1 MTLAK
6 HEIAKEQLFFK
17 KSGEILRLESRDP
30 KAGEKPIEYD
40 HASASYIPALEFNP
54 QTGSVCW
61 NVINLD
67 TKSQEIVDHRVVS
80 DLLLAAA
87 EEDWKPP
94 FKPA

>member
-1 MTLAK
+1 MPLAK
-6 HEIAKEQLFFK
+6 YDIAKEQLFFK
-17 KSGEILRLESRDP
+17 KYEEILWLESRNP
-30 KAGEKPIEYD
+30 KPGEKPIEYD
-40 HASASYIPALEFNP
+40 PASASYIPALEFNP

-67 TKSQEIVDHRVVS
+67 TKSQEIVDRRVVS

>member
-1 MTLAK
+1 MT
-6 HEIAKEQLFFK
+6 HYESCETSYVRK
-17 KSGEILRLESRDP
+17 KSGEILWLESRDP
-30 KAGEKPIEYD
+30 KPGEKPIEYD
-40 HASASYIPALEFNP
+40 PASASYIPALEFNP

-61 NVINLD
+61 KVINLD
-67 TKSQEIVDHRVVS
+67 TKSQEIFDRRVVS